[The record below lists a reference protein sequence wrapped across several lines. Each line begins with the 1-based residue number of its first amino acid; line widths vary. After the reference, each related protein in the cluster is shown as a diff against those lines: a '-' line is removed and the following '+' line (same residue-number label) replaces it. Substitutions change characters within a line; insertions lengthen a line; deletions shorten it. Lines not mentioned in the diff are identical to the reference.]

1 MNLLLLGESAGSARY
16 LLGTFARAGISVR
29 HVEARERLD
38 HTDESFDVALFSDYP
53 AANLG
58 PDAAASI
65 VRSVQAGA
73 GLIMI
78 GGWAS
83 FTGRGNGYRQTP
95 IEAVLPVTCAE
106 TDDRRNVWGGLW
118 LEAVA
123 PEHPIFRGLDVQ
135 SPPVI
140 CGYNIVT
147 PKPEAT
153 LLAYGRRVAFDR
165 GTPRAG
171 ESVPLLVAGAAGR
184 GRTIAYASDLVPHWC
199 GGIVDWGSERVTLP
213 TGAEVGVG
221 YCTFLTNMLRWVS
234 GSNEA

>member
-1 MNLLLLGESAGSARY
+1 MQVLLLGESAGSARY

-38 HTDESFDVALFSDYP
+38 RIDGPFDVALFSDYP

-58 PDAAASI
+58 SEAAASI
-65 VRSVQAGA
+65 VRSVHGGA
-73 GLIMI
+73 GLMMI

-83 FTGRGNGYRQTP
+83 FTGKGDGYRRTP

-106 TDDRRNVWGGLW
+106 ADDRRNVWGGLW

-140 CGYNIVT
+140 CGYNAVT
-147 PKPEAT
+147 PKSEAT
-153 LLAYGRRVAFDR
+153 LLAHGRHVAFHA
-165 GTPRAG
+165 GQPLAG
-171 ESVPLLVAGAAGR
+171 EAIPLLVAGNAGK
-184 GRTIAYASDLVPHWC
+184 GRSLAYASDLVPHWC

-213 TGAEVGVG
+213 TGAEVGMG
-221 YCTFLTNMLRWVS
+221 YCTFLTNMLRWLS
-234 GSNEA
+234 GDGE